1 MSGELATVADLNREI
16 QRLEAERERLD
27 NLLQDPKQCA
37 EREKLRERLVG
48 LHVMEQ
54 IRQGDPIANNWLPLV
69 IESAG
74 DRAWVF
80 DTEVMQADGYVSK
93 PGELESDVV
102 WSRSRR
108 S

>member
-1 MSGELATVADLNREI
+1 MSSELATVAALNREI
-16 QRLEAERERLD
+16 QRLEGDRERLE
-27 NLLQDPKQCA
+27 NLYRDPTQRA
-37 EREKLRERLVG
+37 EREKLRERLTG
-48 LHVMEQ
+48 LCVMEL
-54 IRQGDPIANNWLPLV
+54 IRKGDSTANTWLPSV
-69 IESAG
+69 IKSAG